1 MWALFSYLCLIGCVI
16 GGGSK
21 NKHCRDTHVKK
32 RLDCFI
38 KFYQLLHTRFGLM
51 QLGGPMYSSKLR
63 SITLCGY
70 QGARDI
76 KELCSMNMSA

>member
-1 MWALFSYLCLIGCVI
+1 MRALFSYLYLIGCVV

-21 NKHCRDTHVKK
+21 NKHRRDTRVKK
-32 RLDCFI
+32 RLDYFI
-38 KFYQLLHTRFGLM
+38 KFYQLLYTRFELT

-63 SITLCGY
+63 SIMLCGY

-76 KELCSMNMSA
+76 KELCSINVSA